1 MLKNGN
7 VQKVSTQ
14 VLKPYNKNAK
24 IHTPEQVQKIA
35 DSIKRFGFLN
45 PILCD
50 DKNRILAGHGRLQAA
65 KLLGLE
71 EVPVLYASGL
81 TEAEKRAYTLADNRL
96 AELAEWDSDLV
107 RIELEELK
115 ALDFD
120 IDLTGF
126 DLPEEDGGSWF
137 ENRERYD
144 NKNDHQE
151 SEEYQDF
158 VQKFEQKKTTDD
170 CYTPDLVYEA
180 VAGFVS
186 SRYGIQRED
195 MVRPFYPG
203 GDYEREQYPEGCVVV
218 DNPPFSLLAKIMR
231 FYVDHG
237 VRFFL
242 FAPTLTLFSGG
253 AGSICAA
260 IPTAN
265 SITYENG
272 ANVNTSFITNLEPE
286 DVMVTSCPEL
296 FGLLYEANAANLR
309 LQHAELPN
317 YVYPDNVITAALVA
331 KWSRYGIPFTLHKG
345 EGVCVGQLDAQKPHG
360 KSIYGYG
367 FLMSDQKAQERHEN
381 EIEWEKRRR
390 ADLLR
395 QKVEEATVWELSE
408 RERQIVAQLGGQ
420 ENG

>member
-50 DKNRILAGHGRLQAA
+50 DQNRILAGHGRLQAA

-218 DNPPFSLLAKIMR
+218 DNPPFSLLSKIMR

-253 AGSICAA
+253 GGQYMCGHS
-260 IPTAN
+260 
-265 SITYENG
+265 NG
-272 ANVNTSFITNLEPE
+272 E
-286 DVMVTSCPEL
+286 
-296 FGLLYEANAANLR
+296 
-309 LQHAELPN
+309 
-317 YVYPDNVITAALVA
+317 
-331 KWSRYGIPFTLHKG
+331 RYHI
-345 EGVCVGQLDAQKPHG
+345 
-360 KSIYGYG
+360 
-367 FLMSDQKAQERHEN
+367 R
-381 EIEWEKRRR
+381 KRR
-390 ADLLR
+390 
-395 QKVEEATVWELSE
+395 E
-408 RERQIVAQLGGQ
+408 REHVIYNELGTG
-420 ENG
+420 GRHGHFVP

>member
-1 MLKNGN
+1 MQKIDK
-7 VQKVSTQ
+7 VQEVRIEALT
-14 VLKPYNKNAK
+14 PYEKNAK
-24 IHTPEQVQKIA
+24 IHTPKQVQKIA
-35 DSIKRFGFLN
+35 ESIKRFGFLN
-45 PILCD
+45 PLLVD
-50 DKNRILAGHGRLQAA
+50 DAGRILAGHGRLQAA

-71 EVPVLYASGL
+71 EVPILKVSGL

-96 AELAEWDSDLV
+96 AEMADWDEDLV
-107 RIELEELK
+107 RMELADLQEM
-115 ALDFD
+115 DFD
-120 IDLTGF
+120 VSITGF
-126 DLPEEDGGSWF
+126 DLPDEDGGSWF

-144 NKNDHQE
+144 NKNDQHE

-158 VQKFEQKKTTDD
+158 VQKFEQKRTTDD

-186 SRYGIQRED
+186 KRYGIQRED

-203 GDYEREQYPEGCVVV
+203 GDYEHEEYPDGCVVV

-231 FYVDHG
+231 FYTARG

-253 AGSICAA
+253 AGSICTA

-286 DVMVTSCPEL
+286 DVMVLSCPEL

-317 YVYPDNVITAALVA
+317 YVYPDNVITSAIVA
-331 KWSRYGIPFTLHKG
+331 KWSRYGIPFELHKG
-345 EGVCVGQLDAQKPHG
+345 EGVRVGQLDAQKASG
-360 KSIYGYG
+360 KGIYGYG
-367 FLMSDQKAQERHEN
+367 FLMSDAKAKERHDN

-395 QKVEEATVWELSE
+395 HTVWQLSE
-408 RERQIVAQLGGQ
+408 REREIVQQLGGQ
-420 ENG
+420 ANG